1 MTAHQRPDRR
11 RRSRGQSL
19 VEFSVSVPVFVML
32 LFGMLEFG
40 FAFSHNLTLEYSTR
54 EGARTGAALGP
65 GTTNVPCARVIGSPG
80 TPGVDDQIIAGVQR
94 VLTSPGSPIDIT
106 RVSQI
111 RIYRAKTDN
120 SGDEDPGK
128 VNIWVPGAGQSVDGV
143 LLKFTESSVGWN
155 ACTRD
160 NGASPDSLGVSV
172 VYSYRLISPL
182 GIFLGMAGT
191 PAFQMSD
198 RTVMALNPS

>member
-1 MTAHQRPDRR
+1 VSRPLDRSRR
-11 RRSRGQSL
+11 RERSRGQGL
-19 VEFSVSVPVFVML
+19 VEFAVSVPVFVML

-65 GTTNVPCARVIGSPG
+65 GTLNVPCAQ
-80 TPGVDDQIIAGVQR
+80 VDDQIVAAVQR
-94 VLTSPGSPIDIT
+94 VLTSPGSPVDIS
-106 RVSQI
+106 RISSV
-111 RIYRAKTDN
+111 RIYKADAAGNQVGGSTTN
-120 SGDEDPGK
+120 T
-128 VNIWVPGAGQSVDGV
+128 WVPGGGPTVDGV
-143 LLKFTESSVGWN
+143 ALVFRPSTVNWN

-160 NGASPDSLGVSV
+160 NGASPDSIGVSV
-172 VYSYRLISPL
+172 VYSYKLISPL
-182 GIFLGMAGT
+182 GIFLGMGGT

>member
-1 MTAHQRPDRR
+1 MSAPRRADQR
-11 RRSRGQSL
+11 RRSLGQSL
-19 VEFSVSVPVFVML
+19 VEFSVSVPVFVLL

-65 GTTNVPCARVIGSPG
+65 GTANVPCTRVPG
-80 TPGVDDQIIAGVQR
+80 VTPGVDDQIVAGVQR
-94 VLTSPGSPIDIT
+94 VLTSPGSPIDIS

-120 SGDEDPGK
+120 SGNEDPGF
-128 VNIWVPGAGQSVDGV
+128 VNVWIPGAGTTVDGV
-143 LLKFTESSVGWN
+143 PLLFKESSVGWN
-155 ACTRD
+155 ACVRD
-160 NGASPDSLGVSV
+160 NGGSPDSIGISV

-182 GIFLGMAGT
+182 GVFLGMTGT